1 MSRLYQCRHGP
12 PADRS
17 NCNIAIQAYIDITDM
32 LLRTTVLWPKLAE
45 FADALSSV
53 TPRKDGYINIT
64 LHNVQLGDVVSKILL
79 QSFKTA
85 PVKRLVLLNT
95 GQGMRF
101 AINALML
108 NTTIEALGV
117 KSNQLELKHDA
128 TSLCNIVMSIP
139 ALRLWC
145 CQAVV

>member
-1 MSRLYQCRHGP
+1 MGEVIL
-12 PADRS
+12 
-17 NCNIAIQAYIDITDM
+17 I
-32 LLRTTVLWPKLAE
+32 LLIFLPKLAE

-53 TPRKDGYINIT
+53 TPRKDGYINI
-64 LHNVQLGDVVSKILL
+64 LLQNMQLGDVVSKILL
-79 QSFKTA
+79 QSFKMA
-85 PVKRLVLLNT
+85 PVKKLVLLNT

-101 AINALML
+101 AINDLML

>member
-1 MSRLYQCRHGP
+1 MGEVIL
-12 PADRS
+12 
-17 NCNIAIQAYIDITDM
+17 I
-32 LLRTTVLWPKLAE
+32 LLIFLPKLAE

-53 TPRKDGYINIT
+53 TPRKDGYINI
-64 LHNVQLGDVVSKILL
+64 LLQNMQLGDVVSKILL
-79 QSFKTA
+79 QSFKMA
-85 PVKRLVLLNT
+85 PVKKLVLLNT
-95 GQGMRF
+95 GQGMRV
-101 AINALML
+101 AINDLML

-117 KSNQLELKHDA
+117 ESNQLELKHDA